1 MTSFERALFEI
12 AEELIHPYDLVPS
25 YAPDYAEMWREV
37 EAYDIPEKRI
47 PTEDDL
53 WKMREYEE
61 WFKLYDSV
69 DADILAYVESGLPE
83 VDDVSTGKN
92 RKRAERRARKEQA
105 KSRRAKTLINLGF
118 DPEMLT
124 PAERTRRLSELYG
137 QIAWKNIHESSKI
150 ARHNPNLSGK
160 GCAYKKVRGWWD

>member
-12 AEELIHPYDLVPS
+12 AEELIRPYDLVPS
-25 YAPDYAEMWREV
+25 YSPDYAEMWREV

-53 WKMREYEE
+53 WKTREYEE
-61 WFKLYDSV
+61 WCKLYDSV

-92 RKRAERRARKEQA
+92 RKRAERRANTRKA
-105 KSRRAKTLINLGF
+105 KNRHRAVLVAIGF
-118 DPEMLT
+118 DPDYDKV
-124 PAERTRRLSELYG
+124 RNGCRLSELYG
-137 QIAWKNIHESSKI
+137 QNDWKRYHESAK
-150 ARHNPNLSGK
+150 AVRRNPNLSGK

>member
-1 MTSFERALFEI
+1 MTNFERALFEI
-12 AEELIHPYDLVPS
+12 AEELTRPYEYTPS
-25 YAPDYAEMWREV
+25 YAYDCAEMWREV

-61 WFKLYDSV
+61 WCKLYDSV

-92 RKRAERRARKEQA
+92 RKRAERRANNRKA
-105 KSRRAKTLINLGF
+105 KNRHREILLNYQF
-118 DPEMLT
+118 DPEYSKV
-124 PAERTRRLSELYG
+124 RNGCRLSELYNRTP
-137 QIAWKNIHESSKI
+137 AWRKYWESPKI
-150 ARHNPNLSGK
+150 VRRNPNLSGK
-160 GCAYKKVRGWWD
+160 GSAYKKVRGWWD